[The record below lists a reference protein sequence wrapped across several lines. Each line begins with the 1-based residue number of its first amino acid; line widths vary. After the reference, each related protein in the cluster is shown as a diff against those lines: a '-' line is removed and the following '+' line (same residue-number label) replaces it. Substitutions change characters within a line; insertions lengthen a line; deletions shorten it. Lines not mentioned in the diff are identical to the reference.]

1 MDISKEDSK
10 MLKGIA
16 IMFMLLLH
24 LFCRKD
30 INGLYATFPII
41 NDVPAVYYIGLF
53 GDACVPIYCFVS
65 GYGLFLVMKRD
76 MASNLKKNFSR
87 VLKLLI
93 NFWIVLLM
101 FVLIGS
107 IVGDEYP
114 GSLGQFLM
122 NFLLLSNSYNSA
134 WWFLQTYVILVAFS
148 PFLFSLIKRYNSA
161 YMIIFFGFVYLIS
174 YIQRIKVVFSF
185 ESEILSSIVN
195 SIVLVGTSL
204 LPFVIGAIF
213 AKDKVISK
221 FSSKIVTIKY
231 RNIIGL
237 MFILLLVV
245 GHSLYESMI
254 VAPFTAIA
262 FICIFTL
269 MNKGPK
275 VKRVLSYLGDHST
288 NIWLT
293 HMFFYMTLF
302 PKLTFAPYYPIFIF
316 TWLLLLCLMSSHI
329 INLFFKPL
337 LKFVFKH
344 KTKAKIETRS
354 VAG

>member
-1 MDISKEDSK
+1 MGISKEDSR

-24 LFCRKD
+24 LFCRKE
-30 INGLYATFPII
+30 INGLYFTYPLI
-41 NDVPAVYYIGLF
+41 NDIPLIYYIGLF
-53 GDACVPIYCFVS
+53 GDACVPIYCFIS
-65 GYGLFLVMKRD
+65 GYGLFLALNKTR
-76 MASNLKKNFSR
+76 ASNVKSNINR
-87 VLKLLI
+87 VLKLLT

-101 FVLIGS
+101 FVVIGS

-114 GSLGQFLM
+114 GSVGE
-122 NFLLLSNSYNSA
+122 FLLNFSLLSSSYNSA

-148 PFLFSLIKRYNSA
+148 PILMKLIKKYKTSYLFLFI
-161 YMIIFFGFVYLIS
+161 GFVYLIS
-174 YIQRIKVVFSF
+174 YIQRIKVAVHF
-185 ESEILSSIVN
+185 ESEILSSLVN

-204 LPFVIGAIF
+204 FPFVMGSIF
-213 AKDKVISK
+213 AKEKIITILSNK
-221 FSSKIVTIKY
+221 FVSVKY
-231 RNIIGL
+231 KNLIGL
-237 MFILLLVV
+237 TLILILVL

-269 MNKGPK
+269 MDKGVR

-293 HMFFYMTLF
+293 HMFFYMILF
-302 PKLTFAPYYPIFIF
+302 PKLTFAPYYPVLIFI
-316 TWLLLLCLMSSHI
+316 WLLLLCLIFSHI
-329 INLFFKPL
+329 INLIYKPL
-337 LKFVFKH
+337 IKLVFKD
-344 KTKAKIETRS
+344 KTKVKINSKS